1 VFNHALIDIHAVH
14 KYVSPVLTITTDLAW
29 FQVYLV
35 CEFVNKY
42 SHCFMTILSLRQS
55 SNIVCC
61 DSMPSVT
68 WYTEGSHSTSCLE
81 REGLVYLTARTVG
94 NVVST
99 VLVYVVPVKVSPYS
113 RNGSFDTQVTSI
125 WGVMDVP
132 EDKALNVS

>member
-1 VFNHALIDIHAVH
+1 
-14 KYVSPVLTITTDLAW
+14 
-29 FQVYLV
+29 
-35 CEFVNKY
+35 
-42 SHCFMTILSLRQS
+42 
-55 SNIVCC
+55 
-61 DSMPSVT
+61 MPSVT

-99 VLVYVVPVKVSPYS
+99 VLVYVVPVKLSRYS
-113 RNGSFDTQVTSI
+113 SFDTQVTSI